1 MKYTFINGV
10 LDIGISLFPEFLL
23 VYYSLLSSDLVF
35 LYLSCYNA
43 SCIFI

>member
-1 MKYTFINGV
+1 MEHTFINAV

-23 VYYSLLSSDLVF
+23 VYYSLLVSSDLVF

-43 SCIFI
+43 CIFI